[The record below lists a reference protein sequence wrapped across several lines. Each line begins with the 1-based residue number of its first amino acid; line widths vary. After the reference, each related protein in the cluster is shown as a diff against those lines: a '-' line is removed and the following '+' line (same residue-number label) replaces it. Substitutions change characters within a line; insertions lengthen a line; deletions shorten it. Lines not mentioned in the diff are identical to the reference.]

1 MHVAAHFVCNCEIK
15 SLPIAWVD
23 GLNLSE
29 MANNAINPSLV
40 YSVFYSVNSSKL
52 ANFDLPIRGTFDA
65 DGCFK
70 AQLLR
75 FFGKH
80 SNKVSLHRDIFKI
93 HSWFSCDIEY

>member
-1 MHVAAHFVCNCEIK
+1 MYVVAYFVCNCEIK
-15 SLPIAWVD
+15 ILPVAWVD

-29 MANNAINPSLV
+29 MANDAINPSLV
-40 YSVFYSVNSSKL
+40 YNVFHSVNSSKL
-52 ANFDLPIRGTFDA
+52 ANFNLPIRETFDE

-80 SNKVSLHRDIFKI
+80 DKKVFLH
-93 HSWFSCDIEY
+93 